1 VAQTDLRG
9 AIVLL
14 LPGERSSQQPASLKA
29 AVEAAGAAAIIQ
41 VLPESASWESVRD
54 AVGQGRDQL
63 QSEQGP
69 AITGWMPLAAARSLI
84 DEAGLAAAGTAT
96 APVRTAVTG
105 TLEVSTQVNAYI
117 SHNVIG
123 RLRGSGK
130 GGESVIYLG
139 HWDHLGICAPEDAA
153 DRICNGAV
161 DNASGIAVL
170 IEVARNL
177 ARGKRPERDILFL
190 GTTAE
195 EVGLLGAEY
204 FASKPTVPARSI
216 VAAINVDTVAIHRR
230 GEPVAIIGRGV
241 AALDGLIAR
250 TAAELGRKMDTDTE
264 ADAFVQRQDG
274 WAFTRAGIPSVMVGG
289 SFSDMKQLGAFLS
302 GPYHKVGDDLNRELI
317 LDGAAEDADLLIA
330 LGRKLANPKL
340 YQPPRR

>member
-1 VAQTDLRG
+1 
-9 AIVLL
+9 
-14 LPGERSSQQPASLKA
+14 
-29 AVEAAGAAAIIQ
+29 
-41 VLPESASWESVRD
+41 
-54 AVGQGRDQL
+54 
-63 QSEQGP
+63 
-69 AITGWMPLAAARSLI
+69 MPLAAARSLI
-84 DEAGLAAAGTAT
+84 DEARLAAAGTAT

-204 FASKPTVPARSI
+204 FASKPTVPARF
-216 VAAINVDTVAIHRR
+216 DRR
-230 GEPVAIIGRGV
+230 GHQRRHGGDPSPGEPVAIIGRGV
-241 AALDGLIAR
+241 AALDGLVAR
-250 TAAELGRKMDTDTE
+250 RRRNWAARWTPIRKPTLSCSGRM
-264 ADAFVQRQDG
+264 
-274 WAFTRAGIPSVMVGG
+274 AGHSPAP
-289 SFSDMKQLGAFLS
+289 AFLPS
-302 GPYHKVGDDLNRELI
+302 WS
-317 LDGAAEDADLLIA
+317 A
-330 LGRKLANPKL
+330 GRFPT
-340 YQPPRR
+340 